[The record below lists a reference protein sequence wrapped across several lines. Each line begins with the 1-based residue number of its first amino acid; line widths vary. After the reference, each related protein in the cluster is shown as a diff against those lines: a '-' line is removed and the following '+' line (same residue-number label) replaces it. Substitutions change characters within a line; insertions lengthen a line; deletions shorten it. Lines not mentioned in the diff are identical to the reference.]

1 MNAHY
6 SYMIG
11 QRRGS
16 PAPQEA
22 LAARRGWRELA
33 GGVVIG
39 KGRALALAAVLAVMV
54 CGCLAARADAFVYW
68 SNNMTLGRSNLDG
81 SGVNQSLLGIGLGAW
96 GVAVDGQHIYW
107 TNTFGTIG
115 RANLDGSG
123 AEKSFI
129 TGANNP
135 LGVAVDGQH
144 IYWASGGDAIARANL
159 DGSGV
164 DPTFI
169 TGASVPMGVAVD
181 GQHIYWTNLE
191 GTIGR
196 ANLDGSGVD
205 QDFITSP
212 GALYGVAVDGQHIY
226 WTDDN
231 QSGRI
236 ARANLDGSGVDQN
249 FITGLLSPQS
259 VAVDGQHVYW
269 TGSDGAGS
277 TIGRANLDGSGIDS
291 SLVVGLDY
299 PAGVAVDA
307 LPLAPVAS
315 ITSPAGGATYTVGQ
329 VVDSSFGCSEGAGGP
344 GLGSCLDHSG
354 RASGAAIDTSTLGSH
369 TFTVTATSG
378 DGQTQSASS
387 AYTVLPAP
395 GPPPAP
401 GPLLRDLKASQHRWR
416 EGSALPRITS
426 HTGHTPGQP
435 AAGTTFSFTL
445 NQPATV
451 RLAFTRQASGRVLSV
466 NGHSECVAQTKHN
479 RQRRSCVRTV
489 TATGLSLKAPTGADN
504 IGFDGRVTPT
514 QKLSPGIYTVSI
526 TATNA
531 AGTSSPPKSLQ
542 FTIVK

>member
-107 TNTFGTIG
+107 
-115 RANLDGSG
+115 
-123 AEKSFI
+123 
-129 TGANNP
+129 
-135 LGVAVDGQH
+135 
-144 IYWASGGDAIARANL
+144 ASGGDAIARANL

-169 TGASVPMGVAVD
+169 TGASVPMVVAVD

-191 GTIGR
+191 G
-196 ANLDGSGVD
+196 
-205 QDFITSP
+205 
-212 GALYGVAVDGQHIY
+212 
-226 WTDDN
+226 
-231 QSGRI
+231 
-236 ARANLDGSGVDQN
+236 
-249 FITGLLSPQS
+249 
-259 VAVDGQHVYW
+259 
-269 TGSDGAGS
+269 

-344 GLGSCLDHSG
+344 RARLVPGSEWACFRGVDRHLHPG
-354 RASGAAIDTSTLGSH
+354 RAHVRGHRDQRRRSDAIGVKRLHGAARTRSAARTRP
-369 TFTVTATSG
+369 ATSRPEGVAAPLARGQRVAPHHQPHRPHARAARGG
-378 DGQTQSASS
+378 DD
-387 AYTVLPAP
+387 V
-395 GPPPAP
+395 
-401 GPLLRDLKASQHRWR
+401 
-416 EGSALPRITS
+416 
-426 HTGHTPGQP
+426 
-435 AAGTTFSFTL
+435 
-445 NQPATV
+445 
-451 RLAFTRQASGRVLSV
+451 
-466 NGHSECVAQTKHN
+466 
-479 RQRRSCVRTV
+479 
-489 TATGLSLKAPTGADN
+489 
-504 IGFDGRVTPT
+504 
-514 QKLSPGIYTVSI
+514 
-526 TATNA
+526 
-531 AGTSSPPKSLQ
+531 
-542 FTIVK
+542 